1 MRFFIILADGI
12 RWNKIVHGITVPFIC
27 AFLSI
32 QCAKQNTV
40 LIRNIIEVF
49 LIIIITIIIIIIVII
64 VIIII
69 NNLYSAFSAG
79 IQTPGGGGATPYP
92 FIYHLSRK
100 RSPFRLPFIDKWY
113 SFHIPC
119 LELCVP
125 FNCCK
130 CTIIYVIGNHK
141 NRTFSRLY
149 KAIKLICQPFLAL

>member
-1 MRFFIILADGI
+1 MLQTLLVNI
-12 RWNKIVHGITVPFIC
+12 
-27 AFLSI
+27 
-32 QCAKQNTV
+32 
-40 LIRNIIEVF
+40 LIRNIIQVF
-49 LIIIITIIIIIIVII
+49 LIIIIIIIIIVII

-79 IQTPGGGGATPYP
+79 IQSPGGGGGATPYP
-92 FIYHLSRK
+92 FMYHLSRK
-100 RSPFRLPFIDKWY
+100 RSPFRIPFIDKWY

-149 KAIKLICQPFLAL
+149 KAIKSICQPFLAL